1 MYVENVCN
9 VNWFSIVTK
18 PEPAPHPMFRSTPSK
33 NVRLRPMQTCS
44 APAQGKMFGSGTR
57 KKGHL
62 QPTPPAKEK
71 IFDSVPRK
79 NVCLQHKINWVA
91 LAKANMFASSKRTYC
106 CIHATKGV
114 ERKVSTM
121 YFYKTAYRQYVHSGS
136 DTHIHSLFFFLSSSG
151 QASVSLTL

>member
-1 MYVENVCN
+1 MGECYEI
-9 VNWFSIVTK
+9 F
-18 PEPAPHPMFRSTPSK
+18 A
-33 NVRLRPMQTCS
+33 LRVFLNQS
-44 APAQGKMFGSGTR
+44 
-57 KKGHL
+57 
-62 QPTPPAKEK
+62 
-71 IFDSVPRK
+71 
-79 NVCLQHKINWVA
+79 
-91 LAKANMFASSKRTYC
+91 YC